1 MNPLINNQSVT
12 NQLSPELI
20 STINRMKQM
29 NIMNN
34 QSMINQAIQ
43 MCNNMSPE
51 QVVRII
57 CSQRGIDVN
66 QLMNAIRN

>member
-1 MNPLINNQSVT
+1 MID
-12 NQLSPELI
+12 
-20 STINRMKQM
+20 
-29 NIMNN
+29 MNN
-34 QSMINQAIQ
+34 QSIINQVIQ